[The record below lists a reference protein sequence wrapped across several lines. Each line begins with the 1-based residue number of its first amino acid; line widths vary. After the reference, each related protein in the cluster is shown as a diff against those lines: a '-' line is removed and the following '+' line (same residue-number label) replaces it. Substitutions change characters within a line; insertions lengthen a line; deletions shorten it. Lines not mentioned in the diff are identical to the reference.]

1 MNSTVDL
8 LHLSSWHRPNLEVG
22 TLARMPAVREKSWRW
37 AGLSVSAPILLA
49 LHVRERAKVK
59 IAPLA
64 IGFGN
69 RYY

>member
-1 MNSTVDL
+1 M
-8 LHLSSWHRPNLEVG
+8 
-22 TLARMPAVREKSWRW
+22 ARMPAVREKSWRW